1 MLKFSIV
8 IITYNEERNIE
19 KCLNSLADLSDNIVI
34 VDALSNDTTQSICRA
49 RGALVI
55 ERAWTGYG
63 DAKNYGSS
71 QAVYD
76 WILSIDADEICTPQL
91 VQSLSGIESH
101 GADQVFAVKRVNHI
115 GSRPLRYGHL
125 HPEWKPRLF
134 HREHYQWNDN
144 RVHEILEPK
153 VRNAIKLQGD
163 LLHFQAQDIEELNAT
178 YTKYAAL
185 NRGNSHNDRH
195 SRIKY
200 LWAWASAIYHFK
212 RSYLL
217 MGGFLEG
224 RLGAQ
229 FALARA
235 RMAYHKFI

>member
-19 KCLNSLADLSDNIVI
+19 KCLYSLADLSDNIVI

-63 DAKNYGSS
+63 DAKNYGSN
-71 QAVYD
+71 QADND
-76 WILSIDADEICTPQL
+76 WILSIDADEVCTPQL
-91 VQSLSGIESH
+91 LKSLSGIESPEV
-101 GADQVFAVKRVNHI
+101 DKVFAVKRVNHI

-134 HREHYQWNDN
+134 HRRHYQWNDY

-185 NRGNSHNDRH
+185 SREHSHNDRH
-195 SRIKY
+195 SRIKL
-200 LWAWASAIYHFK
+200 LWAFVSAIYHFK

-229 FALARA
+229 LALSRA
-235 RMAYHKFI
+235 RMAYHKMI